1 MKVTILGSGTILSP
15 SKRNP
20 AGYLLEDI
28 NNFALLDCG
37 PGILRQLDQINFNVL
52 NLNSIFISHF
62 HLDHCSDVFAV
73 LMRRYLVNK
82 NANKNLKIV
91 GPDGLKGWF
100 NTILKTQGTWLSQN
114 RPVCI
119 EIGERQINWQ
129 GILVNSHKNGH
140 TLNSLSYLFEQRSK
154 RFFYS
159 GDMDFSEDILLF
171 ANHSQLAVIECSY
184 PDTAPKPGHMTPIK
198 LGRFVNLAKI
208 NKTVVTHIYPENDTG
223 DLTERIKKYLSF
235 FSKNQS
241 IRNRI
246 NVE

>member
-91 GPDGLKGWF
+91 GPDGLKRWF

-114 RPVCI
+114 DV
-119 EIGERQINWQ
+119 
-129 GILVNSHKNGH
+129 
-140 TLNSLSYLFEQRSK
+140 
-154 RFFYS
+154 
-159 GDMDFSEDILLF
+159 
-171 ANHSQLAVIECSY
+171 
-184 PDTAPKPGHMTPIK
+184 
-198 LGRFVNLAKI
+198 I
-208 NKTVVTHIYPENDTG
+208 NKYNAM
-223 DLTERIKKYLSF
+223 
-235 FSKNQS
+235 
-241 IRNRI
+241 
-246 NVE
+246 